1 MVRMMIRAAGLAI
14 AAVPVAALAQGAPA
28 QLEWT
33 VRESPSS
40 CSVSGQPDGG
50 FLFLAINAEG
60 GSIWR
65 VHHPDMTIAQGEVVP
80 GILEVDGAALAF
92 EARGARTSDGTP
104 GFTAAATEPVRAALG
119 TGGEVTIRLEG
130 GPPIAM
136 GLAGLPSAL
145 TAMTNCAAKLK
156 PRDPATIP
164 VVRARALS
172 FPSITRSDLPT
183 AGATARVVAFRLGVA
198 PDGSVSGCTIV
209 ESSGAPALDARVCEM
224 LEEGAQF
231 EPARNAAGDPVAD
244 TFQSRLKF

>member
-1 MVRMMIRAAGLAI
+1 MIRMMIRAAVLAF
-14 AAVPVAALAQGAPA
+14 AAVPAAASAQGAPA
-28 QLEWT
+28 LLEWT
-33 VRESPSS
+33 VRESPSG
-40 CSVSGQPDGG
+40 CSVSGQPDGA

-60 GSIWR
+60 GSMWR
-65 VHHPDMTIAQGEVVP
+65 VHHPDMTIAQGEVVA
-80 GILEVDGAALAF
+80 GVLEVDGAALAF

-104 GFTAAATEPVRAALG
+104 GFTAAATETVRAALG
-119 TGGEVTIRLEG
+119 TGGEVTVRLEG

-145 TAMTNCAAKLK
+145 TDMTNCAAKLT

-183 AGATARVVAFRLGVA
+183 AGATAKVVAFRLAVS
-198 PDGSVSGCTIV
+198 PEGSVAGCTITQ
-209 ESSGAPALDARVCEM
+209 SSGAAALDTKVCEL

-231 EPARNAAGDPVAD
+231 EPARNAAGDAVAD
-244 TFQSRLKF
+244 NFQSRLKF